1 METQYLKSGESI
13 ISDSDVRVFT
23 ILGSCVA
30 IMLYDPK
37 LKLGAMSHA
46 LLPDSSYSTTERRE
60 QNPMLYVDQGFHKL
74 LDKMLDRGSLKRR
87 LIVKIFGGSGINIC
101 KDELCVNPRVG
112 EKNAQKALEIIEK
125 EGLNLAVNDTGG
137 DTGRKLIFYP
147 AQGVVYR
154 KFVMK
159 NPYE

>member
-13 ISDSDVRVFT
+13 IADTDVRVFT

-46 LLPDSSYSTTERRE
+46 LLPDNSFSIMERRDK
-60 QNPMLYVDQGFHKL
+60 NPMLYVEQGL
-74 LDKMLDRGSLKRR
+74 YALMDKMIERGSLKHR
-87 LIVKIFGGSGINIC
+87 LIVKIFGGSSINIC
-101 KDELCVNPRVG
+101 EDELCNNPRVG
-112 EKNAQKALEIIEK
+112 EKNVLKALEIIEK

-154 KFVMK
+154 KFVKK